1 MPLSYKKLIN
11 LFALARLMKSYIF
24 FNPLKQKGSKKLAV
38 QNGGKYTNTF
48 SIISKIMLKNIFRYV
63 LIYLCIGG

>member
-11 LFALARLMKSYIF
+11 LFALARLMKSYILF
-24 FNPLKQKGSKKLAV
+24 SPLKQKGSKKLAV
-38 QNGGKYTNTF
+38 QNGGIYTNTF